1 MAWQVGCVILCSST
15 VHWLYLIISSPIPC
29 QFYASLALTVLTQA
43 SSNPAIESG
52 DNLLM
57 ARVLRDAER
66 TLRMAPFFCVSPS
79 SLPSILGSLPRFL
92 AKNGAT
98 NALLLRYFP
107 RSLARHPY
115 HPLFCILHV
124 RITQVEQK
132 GNGIN
137 YSSTPFQ
144 DCFAV
149 CAM

>member
-1 MAWQVGCVILCSST
+1 MPMAWQVGCVILCSST

-29 QFYASLALTVLTQA
+29 RFYASLALTVLTQA

-57 ARVLRDAER
+57 ARDAER

-98 NALLLRYFP
+98 NALFSQIFPSFP
-107 RSLARHPY
+107 RSSSISSS
-115 HPLFCILHV
+115 LFIFSIFGMHT
-124 RITQVEQK
+124 RITELRNFCKDAFCKQLGV
-132 GNGIN
+132 
-137 YSSTPFQ
+137 
-144 DCFAV
+144 
-149 CAM
+149 